1 MKLPKILRI
10 VQFYLF
16 ITFQVSTGNPIG
28 GNGNGPETAAGDHA
42 YPSKTTDNTN
52 PEANEGNTPTSSTI
66 KSYDY
71 GAEKFVV
78 TTQKSSKWETEIDLD
93 DSTLVG
99 DFDFGENVKEGTTE
113 DYNNDDIEKVMVSRS
128 FQNKTKSRF

>member
-1 MKLPKILRI
+1 MKLPKIPRI

-28 GNGNGPETAAGDHA
+28 GNGNGLETAAGDHA

-71 GAEKFVV
+71 GAEKFV

-93 DSTLVG
+93 DYSILVG

-113 DYNNDDIEKVMVSRS
+113 DYNNDDIENIMVSRS
-128 FQNKTKSRF
+128 FQKKNQF